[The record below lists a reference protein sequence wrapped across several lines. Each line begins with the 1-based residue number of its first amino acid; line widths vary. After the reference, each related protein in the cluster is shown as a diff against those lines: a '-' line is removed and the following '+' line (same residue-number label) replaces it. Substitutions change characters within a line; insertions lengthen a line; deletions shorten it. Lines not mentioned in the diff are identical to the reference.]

1 MVARMKRY
9 RRCETMK
16 MVSSQE
22 SRVVETRRKDGV
34 GSRRDYF
41 GTAGS
46 LVDGPQGFLV
56 ERPYAGARIDPHF
69 HDIDQFQVIVAG
81 DGRIGKKDVMPVTFQ
96 YADAYT
102 PYGPIVAR
110 DDGISFFTLRN
121 VASGGHFSMPGSKH
135 LMPCRAG
142 RNIAGGIKLDGAKL
156 ADGDVARKG
165 LMEPQ
170 DDGVHAE
177 GIHLGPN
184 ASTPG
189 IQSDAGGQYYLV
201 CGGTLVEKGE
211 TLDELSLLHVKAG
224 EETPVLTAGPDGA
237 TVLALQFSRPSERP
251 GSDPRKLSDR
261 DPNAYVLKT
270 EKH

>member
-41 GTAGS
+41 GIAGS

-156 ADGDVARKG
+156 VDGDVARKG